1 MHHRATDFERCHP
14 THARPGVWHHPPP
27 PLEITMMN
35 RIRTRFESK
44 RAANQLQSLY
54 GWRPRPPRG

>member
-1 MHHRATDFERCHP
+1 
-14 THARPGVWHHPPP
+14 
-27 PLEITMMN
+27 MMK
-35 RIRTRFESK
+35 RIRTHIEST